1 LLSNIAHTYSYN
13 SVSKAIKITDVS
25 AKEYIGY
32 LEDSFLL
39 YEIKHF
45 SYSLKEQN
53 NHKKKIYIVDNG
65 FMLLNYSFTK
75 NSGALFENLV
85 FSELIKRGYEV
96 YFYNK
101 NFECD
106 FIARKNDKLIAI
118 QVCYELND
126 KNTKREINA
135 LKKLPF
141 NVDKKYIITYNQQQ
155 KIDDIEVVRFFEWL

>member
-1 LLSNIAHTYSYN
+1 MFSNIAYTYSYN

-25 AKEYIGY
+25 AKEYIRY

-39 YEIKHF
+39 YEIKYF

-53 NHKKKIYIVDNG
+53 NHKKKIYIIDNG

-75 NSGALFENLV
+75 NSEALFENLV

-96 YFYNK
+96 YFYNR

-106 FIARKNDKLIAI
+106 FIARKNDKLVAI
-118 QVCYELND
+118 QVCYELNG
-126 KNTKREINA
+126 KNTKREINV
-135 LKKLPF
+135 LKKLTF
-141 NVDKKYIITYNQQQ
+141 NVDKKYIITYNQ
-155 KIDDIEVVRFFEWL
+155 